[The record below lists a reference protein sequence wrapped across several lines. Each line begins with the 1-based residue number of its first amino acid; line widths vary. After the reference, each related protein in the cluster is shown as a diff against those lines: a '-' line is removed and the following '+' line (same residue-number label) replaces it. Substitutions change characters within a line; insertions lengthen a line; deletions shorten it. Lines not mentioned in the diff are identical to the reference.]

1 MLTLKC
7 PRGGFLGTQHLIF
20 WPLRAKRAKFFDTLF
35 ANRLT
40 FHYASFGGNK
50 FEIGRVVFPLIS
62 IKGRGLKCFLPVKS
76 PQSKNFKI

>member
-1 MLTLKC
+1 MPK
-7 PRGGFLGTQHLIF
+7 GGVGRYPTFEFLAVA
-20 WPLRAKRAKFFDTLF
+20 REFFDMLF

-40 FHYASFGGNK
+40 FHYASFGENK